1 MQHHH
6 NYILSNILLEVGF
19 EYDDLGEV
27 QATKTRTVALHIQ
40 EGKIVGIYF
49 DALPETLMA
58 LPHIDGQGY
67 LALPGIQDAHIHLD
81 KTYYG
86 GTWQAAE
93 QDKSVAEM
101 IAMEKQLLPRQ
112 LPVVEQRAQ
121 AILDL
126 IISKGAVKTLA
137 HCNVDH
143 SIGVEHF
150 LKTQQV
156 LQQYRSRICGQIVAF
171 PQHGL
176 YRDNTVAL
184 MQQVLQ
190 LGCDYV
196 GGIDPQTLDGDRQKS
211 LETTFQLALDY
222 KVGIDLHLHERGE
235 VGKQT
240 LKLILR
246 LIEENPQLK
255 NKFHLS
261 HGFVIYDI
269 AQDGELEEYAEQM
282 KRLGITLISGVPIQ
296 FRMPLAELHQLG
308 VKVQVG
314 TDSVM
319 DHWYPFGQ
327 GDIIERSNVIA
338 QLYGWKNEYSL
349 SRALYFAT
357 GILPLNQH
365 GERQWPQIQDA
376 ADIMLVQASCSAE
389 AIARVSMRKMTIYR
403 GQVTYQEK

>member
-1 MQHHH
+1 MQQQHH
-6 NYILSNILLEVGF
+6 YILSNILLEVGF
-19 EYDDLGEV
+19 EYDDLGEIR
-27 QATKTRTVALHIQ
+27 ATKTQRAALHIQ
-40 EGKIVGIYF
+40 DDKIAGIYF
-49 DALPETLMA
+49 DGLPEFLIE
-58 LPHIDGQGY
+58 LPQVDGKGY
-67 LALPGIQDAHIHLD
+67 LALPGVQDAHIHLD

-86 GTWQAAE
+86 GAWQAAE
-93 QDKSVAEM
+93 QDKSVADM
-101 IAMEKQLLPRQ
+101 IAMEKQLLPKQ

-137 HCNVDH
+137 HCNVDR
-143 SIGVEHF
+143 SIGIEHF
-150 LKTQQV
+150 LKTRQV
-156 LQQYRSRICGQIVAF
+156 LQQYQSQICGQIVAF

-176 YRDNTVAL
+176 YRDNTIKL
-184 MQQVLQ
+184 MQQVLK

-196 GGIDPQTLDGDRQKS
+196 GGIDPQTLDGNRQKS
-211 LETTFQLALDY
+211 LETTVQLALDHQ
-222 KVGIDLHLHERGE
+222 VGIDLHLHERGE

-240 LKLILR
+240 LQLIFKLM
-246 LIEENPQLK
+246 EENPQLQ

-261 HGFVIYDI
+261 HGFVLYDI
-269 AQDGELEEYAEQM
+269 AQDGELQEYAERMQQ
-282 KRLGITLISGVPIQ
+282 LGITLISGVPVQ
-296 FRMPLAELHQLG
+296 FKMPLAELHQLG

-338 QLYGWKNEYSL
+338 QLYGWKNEYLL

-357 GILPLNQH
+357 GILPLDQQ
-365 GERQWPQIQDA
+365 GQLQWPKVNDT

-389 AIARVSMRKMTIYR
+389 LIARVSERKMTICH
-403 GQVTYQEK
+403 GQVTYQD